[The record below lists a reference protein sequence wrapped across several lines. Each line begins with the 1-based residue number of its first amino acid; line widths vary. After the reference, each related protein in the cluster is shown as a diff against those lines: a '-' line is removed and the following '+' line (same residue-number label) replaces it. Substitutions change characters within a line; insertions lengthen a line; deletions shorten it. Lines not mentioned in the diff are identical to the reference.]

1 MVARVGGAV
10 LVRSLERRG
19 NALVLRAPRAGADD
33 IEVGPADDFEI
44 LGPLCGV
51 LRLPVIRSESAEPD
65 AP

>member
-1 MVARVGGAV
+1 MCIRD
-10 LVRSLERRG
+10 R
-19 NALVLRAPRAGADD
+19 RAGADD